1 MICHSD
7 LPEQE
12 TEGRLRRVCKALG
25 IGQKG
30 ENAVAIYPAE
40 NYCSDVNALWILNN
54 KFSSW
59 ILKPAFFNDFQATI
73 KEMSFLSSIIIF
85 FLWALLILTIVTIFF
100 FSSVFL
106 WRFRS
111 KEIKAFC

>member
-40 NYCSDVNALWILNN
+40 NYCSDVNAL
-54 KFSSW
+54 
-59 ILKPAFFNDFQATI
+59 
-73 KEMSFLSSIIIF
+73 
-85 FLWALLILTIVTIFF
+85 
-100 FSSVFL
+100 
-106 WRFRS
+106 
-111 KEIKAFC
+111 